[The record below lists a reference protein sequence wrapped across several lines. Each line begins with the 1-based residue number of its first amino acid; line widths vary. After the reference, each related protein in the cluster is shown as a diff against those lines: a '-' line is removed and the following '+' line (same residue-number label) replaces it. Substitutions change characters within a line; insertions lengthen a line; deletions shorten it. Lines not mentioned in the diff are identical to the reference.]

1 MDWMKKNHGGVET
14 EAIATT
20 VPVLR
25 STISNMATHV
35 NQRWDWGLGDHLH
48 QFHRQGAEM
57 LKKHQHIQRQWH
69 AHMLTLPYWL
79 HLRPQSRRQWV
90 LQHRTEWQQ
99 LKSEPH
105 VLNRWQVLHYHP
117 HHLRQF
123 SCVCFQHVSSIH
135 EYLCCSPDLGFSS
148 PSVAWHRSSK
158 GAHDEGGC

>member
-1 MDWMKKNHGGVET
+1 MDWMKQNHGGVES

-20 VPVLR
+20 VSVLR
-25 STISNMATHV
+25 STMLKMATRV

-48 QFHRQGAEM
+48 QFYRQGAEM
-57 LKKHQHIQRQWH
+57 LKKHQ
-69 AHMLTLPYWL
+69 WL
-79 HLRPQSRRQWV
+79 HLRPQSRRQWE

-105 VLNRWQVLHYHP
+105 VLNRLHVLHYHP

-123 SCVCFQHVSSIH
+123 SCVCFQHVSSIR
-135 EYLCCSPDLGFSS
+135 EYLCCSPALGFSS

-158 GAHDEGGC
+158 WARWGRLLN